1 MTNLEAI
8 KAKLNYPLSDNSF
21 IVALQDRGVTSAG
34 VYTGGESFDL
44 AYADAINTLVTAP
57 DTTEGG
63 FSISLA
69 DKAQLL
75 RLADGIYTKYSISNP
90 ITTSSLKQKATFVQR
105 F

>member
-8 KAKLNYPLSDNSF
+8 KAKLSYPLSDNSF

-34 VYTGGESFDL
+34 VYVGGESFDL
-44 AYADAINTLVTAP
+44 AYADSINTLVTAP
-57 DTTEGG
+57 DKSEGG
-63 FSISLA
+63 FSLSLG
-69 DKAQLL
+69 DKQYLL

-90 ITTSSLKQKATFVQR
+90 ITTSSLKKTATFVQR